1 MNFPTW
7 TTCANK
13 WCVTRKLRQR
23 QNQPSRSHL
32 LSLWRDDWELSWQFY
47 KNEEVV
53 ARYFKNGVNF
63 RSGNVP
69 ILVYDCILPSYILV
83 RTYLHTY
90 VLWTYPWKWFMWR
103 KSKKMILLKKILCL
117 KLLTV
122 NNELFLKCHWNP
134 DNSQDIFVLKNS
146 VVFLPLLQKKKK
158 NC

>member
-53 ARYFKNGVNF
+53 ARYFKNGVNS
-63 RSGNVP
+63 RSGHVP
-69 ILVYDCILPSYILV
+69 IFEDEVPSNLVLYASF
-83 RTYLHTY
+83 TYTGKNLFTY
-90 VLWTYPWKWFMWR
+90 VPTPE
-103 KSKKMILLKKILCL
+103 SDSCEE
-117 KLLTV
+117 
-122 NNELFLKCHWNP
+122 N
-134 DNSQDIFVLKNS
+134 
-146 VVFLPLLQKKKK
+146 QKRWYF
-158 NC
+158 

>member
-32 LSLWRDDWELSWQFY
+32 LSLWRDDWELSWQLY

-53 ARYFKNGVNF
+53 ARYFKNGVNS

-69 ILVYDCILPSYILV
+69 IFEDEVPSNLVYDCVLPSHILV
-83 RTYLHTY
+83 RTYLHLY
-90 VLWTYPWKWFMWR
+90 LPLKVIHANRIK
-103 KSKKMILLKKILCL
+103 KDDISKNPLLKIADCKQWTFPKMSL
-117 KLLTV
+117 K
-122 NNELFLKCHWNP
+122 
-134 DNSQDIFVLKNS
+134 SR
-146 VVFLPLLQKKKK
+146 
-158 NC
+158 

>member
-53 ARYFKNGVNF
+53 ARYFKNGVNS
-63 RSGNVP
+63 RSGHVP
-69 ILVYDCILPSYILV
+69 IFEDEVPTNLVYDCILPSHILV
-83 RTYLHTY
+83 RTYLHMY
-90 VLWTYPWKWFMWR
+90 TYPWKWFLWR
-103 KSKKMILLKKILCL
+103 KSKKMIFLKILCQY
-117 KLLTV
+117 LLTV
-122 NNELFLKCHWNP
+122 NNKLFLKCHWYP
-134 DNSQDIFVLKNS
+134 DILFS
-146 VVFLPLLQKKKK
+146 
-158 NC
+158 